1 VSGRVQ
7 SVSADAMTNETT
19 RQNYYLARVVISR
32 NDMPAKV
39 AAKLTPGMPA
49 DVLIVTGERSAL
61 DYFIGPLRNALARG
75 MREE

>member
-1 VSGRVQ
+1 LP
-7 SVSADAMTNETT
+7 NEATKQT
-19 RQNYYLARVVISR
+19 YYLARIVINR
-32 NDMPAKV
+32 ADVPAAV

-61 DYFIGPLRNALARG
+61 DYLVGPLRSALSKG